1 MLSES
6 GRTEKR
12 NRVSMDVRLLS
23 LQSPGIIED
32 TQMDN
37 VSTRGARVLTTQPL
51 QPQEP
56 LLVASTDGT
65 LQTHARVVYCK
76 RLAVRRYAVGL
87 KFERRA

>member
-1 MLSES
+1 MLPES

-12 NRVSMDVRLLS
+12 TKVAVEVRLLS

-37 VSTRGARVLTTQPL
+37 VSPRGARVLTTQPL

-65 LQTHARVVYCK
+65 LQTYARVVYCK
-76 RLAVRRYAVGL
+76 RLPDQRYAVGL
-87 KFERRA
+87 QFERGA